1 MPSLYP
7 SYPPYIPVI
16 KWQKAEQQALVAV
29 EEEIVSHI
37 WPCIEIRGVTNSQQ
51 LMGEL
56 YHFWK
61 GTALI
66 DYADPSG
73 RLTDRRMKEF
83 ESFLALAGNKDYPI
97 IPVLDSRDVLDLSP
111 RMMQLLATFNTV
123 VVRLRAEAL
132 PLSQE
137 LVDQAE
143 SALAFL
149 ESISVTK
156 QLIVDLGACTGEW
169 QSGVVNN
176 LANRLRELKGF
187 GFETI
192 HIASGAYPESL
203 AEVTGQA
210 EYPRH
215 DWKLWSNLQAV
226 VPELLLGYSDYGIL
240 SPMWTEA
247 VLTKIAKTVA
257 LRYTR
262 KGDWLILKAT
272 GNTKEDSINLSIIM
286 LNTYSDDFM
295 GADFSLGDRQIAT
308 RADPSEPDR
317 KKKGGP
323 ISHLTEAWIHHI
335 SYVVKE
341 QY

>member
-1 MPSLYP
+1 MPHLRP

-16 KWQKAEQQALVAV
+16 KWQKAEQQALEALEDAIV
-29 EEEIVSHI
+29 ERV

-56 YHFWK
+56 YHYWK

-73 RLTDRRMKEF
+73 RLTGRRMSEF
-83 ESFLALAGNKDYPI
+83 GAFLALAGNKSYPI
-97 IPVLDSRDVLDLSP
+97 IPVIDSRDVFDLSP
-111 RMMQLLATFNTV
+111 QMMQLLATFDTV
-123 VVRLRAEAL
+123 VVRLRVDSQS
-132 PLSQE
+132 LSQE
-137 LVDQAE
+137 HLDTAKG
-143 SALAFL
+143 AFAFL
-149 ESISVTK
+149 EPLDVAK
-156 QLIVDLGACTGEW
+156 QLIVDLGACSQGW
-169 QSGVVNN
+169 LPGDSVV
-176 LANRLRELKGF
+176 LASRLRELKGLGF
-187 GFETI
+187 GVI
-192 HIASGAYPESL
+192 HLASGAYPESL
-203 AEVTGQA
+203 AEVKGQA
-210 EYPRH
+210 EYERH
-215 DWKLWSNLQAV
+215 DWQLWSELQTKA
-226 VPELLLGYSDYGIL
+226 PDLLLGYSDYGIL

-247 VLTKIAKTVA
+247 VLKKIAKTVA

-262 KGDWLILKAT
+262 KKDWLILKAT

-286 LNTYSDDFM
+286 LNTYANDFM
-295 GADFSLGDRQIAT
+295 GPDFSLGDRQIAT

-335 SYVVKE
+335 SYVIKE